1 MTSVTELMSEEREG
15 SGPAERRA
23 EEGRRF
29 ALRMYLPRTLGL
41 ALGAVCIGGGFW
53 EMDAPLWRWTLLA
66 VIAGGWSHFAYR
78 LALRSRDPYR
88 AELRNLMLDSAWGGV
103 FIALMQ
109 FNLAPSAVLFS
120 MLAMDK
126 VAVGGPKFL
135 ARCLAAQLA
144 AAVVVAVAAGIE
156 PQLLPSGSV
165 ARFATLPL
173 LLCYP
178 IMVGLTA
185 YELARRVRRQNEQ
198 LWALSATDGLTGLP
212 NHTTWEQAVER
223 EYARC
228 RRGGHP
234 AAVLMLDLDHFK
246 AINDSHGHPVGDT
259 VLREVAE
266 ILRNA
271 LRAQDLPGRYGGEEF
286 GVLLPGSGTVAAT
299 AIAERIRKRLE
310 AASIEPKRG
319 LRVTA
324 SIGCAALD
332 ASDSGAAAWIARAD
346 RALYRAKATGRNRSI
361 CDNPQAVAA

>member
-1 MTSVTELMSEEREG
+1 MSEESEE
-15 SGPAERRA
+15 SAPAERRV

-29 ALRMYLPRTLGL
+29 ALRMYLPRTVGLG
-41 ALGAVCIGGGFW
+41 LGAVCIGGGFW
-53 EMDAPLWRWTLLA
+53 EMDAALWRWALLA
-66 VIAGGWSHFAYR
+66 VASFGWPHLAYR

-88 AELRNLMLDSAWGGV
+88 AELRNLMLDSVWGGV
-103 FIALMQ
+103 FIALMS
-109 FNLAPSAVLFS
+109 FNLAPSAVLVS

-126 VAVGGPKFL
+126 VAVGGMRFL
-135 ARCLAAQLA
+135 ARCLAAQVS

-156 PQLLPSGSV
+156 PQLLQSGPV
-165 ARFATLPL
+165 ARFGTLPL

-185 YELARRVRRQNEQ
+185 YYLAGRVRQQNEQ
-198 LWALSATDGLTGLP
+198 LRALSATDGLTGLP

-234 AAVLMLDLDHFK
+234 CAVLMLDLDHFK
-246 AINDSHGHPVGDT
+246 AINDTHGHPVGDK

-346 RALYRAKATGRNRSI
+346 RALYQAKAAGRNRSV
-361 CDNPQAVAA
+361 CDNPQVVAA